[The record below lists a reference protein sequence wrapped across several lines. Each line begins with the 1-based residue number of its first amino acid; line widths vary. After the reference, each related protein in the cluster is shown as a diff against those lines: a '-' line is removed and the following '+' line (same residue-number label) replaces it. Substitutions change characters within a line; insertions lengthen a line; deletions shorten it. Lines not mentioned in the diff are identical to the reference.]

1 MFQPFCASKPE
12 SYRGVSMRDLIFIS
26 LENWDGVWRRNQFLC
41 VEWLRRFPTMR
52 LLFVGRSRDVSH
64 AVRKG
69 DRTVFS
75 QPAEQ
80 KVPDLPGLTILNP
93 LKPLPNS
100 ISPARW
106 INQRLML
113 AEIRSAAQRAGL
125 RSPLLWIN
133 DHFAAHLAGKL
144 GERAV
149 IYDVTDDWALMNS
162 IPQNERQRIRE
173 ADAALCKA
181 ADLVVVCSE
190 ALERSRRRLS
200 RKLARIPNGVDAERY
215 GCVTPRGCDSEQGAR
230 KTFGYV
236 GTLHGDRLDLELVI
250 ALARRR
256 PSDRVVLCGPNL
268 LTETEALQLRAHA
281 NVELRA
287 AVDYQ
292 RVPGLIEEFDVCIL
306 PHRCTPFTESLNP
319 IKLWE
324 YLASGKPV
332 AATPV
337 AGFRD
342 YGHLF
347 QLAKGEDGFLGAC
360 EKALQEDA
368 RLAGVRMREAA
379 RHSWKVRADDLLE
392 IFRQEGWMARNP
404 IRRTRTQQGT
414 RRTLRRA
421 EVAVGQPEL
430 FASEGV

>member
-1 MFQPFCASKPE
+1 
-12 SYRGVSMRDLIFIS
+12 MRDLIFIS

-41 VEWLRRFPTMR
+41 AEWLRRFPAMR

-64 AVRKG
+64 SLRKS

-93 LKPLPNS
+93 LKLLPNS
-100 ISPARW
+100 LSATRW
-106 INQRLML
+106 FNRQLML
-113 AEIRSAAQRAGL
+113 AEIRAAAQRAGL
-125 RSPLLWIN
+125 RAPLLWIN
-133 DHFAAHLAGKL
+133 DHCAAHLAGRL

-162 IPQNERQRIRE
+162 IPQNERQRIKA
-173 ADAALCKA
+173 ADAALCKS

-200 RKLARIPNGVDAERY
+200 RKLVRIPNGVDAERY
-215 GCVTPRGCDSEQGAR
+215 GFRTPRACDSAAGTR

-236 GTLHGDRLDLELVI
+236 GTLHGDRLDLELVT

-256 PSDRVVLCGPNL
+256 PTDRVVLCGPNL
-268 LTETEALQLRAHA
+268 LTAPEVHQLNGLA
-281 NVELRA
+281 NVEVRE

-292 RVPGLIEEFDVCIL
+292 QVPRLLEEFDVCIL
-306 PHRCTPFTESLNP
+306 PHLCSPFTESLNP

-347 QLAKGEDGFLGAC
+347 HLAKGEDGFLEAC

-404 IRRTRTQQGT
+404 LRRTRTQPGI

-421 EVAVGQPEL
+421 EVPVGQPDL